1 MTDEPRLSTRR
12 RWAQLVLVAAVIL
25 QGVVGFPGVPGSDIN
40 YAVAQGECDAQCWA
54 ILAYLQDLGLNQQ
67 QIEDLGNSG
76 LEPDPETPAIVPG
89 DNGGYKIVEPEPPAD
104 NNQQQNDQQQ
114 NDQQQNDQQQNN
126 QQQNNQQQNNQN
138 NNGYSGNPSCA
149 HGGTFPDCN
158 ENPPSGTSPAD
169 CRRLGLNGA
178 QCNLMNGGTLPG
190 TGCTIH
196 STSDRCQQY
205 IDHETRQIAANLG
218 IIDPPPAPLCN
229 NGVHGSNCEQ
239 LRDLGVDEDLLS
251 GSGSD
256 AATFDEA
263 RQIAEETCRRNPTCD
278 RQAMSDAWNE
288 AERNQDTTL
297 NPGVNRGTQAEV
309 MCEAYGGG
317 NVPCNPQT
325 DEETVEL
332 VQWMCGQ
339 GYTTGYGGNC
349 DQIDTIE
356 EAQEEFGQN
365 NPMTQAQSWSFNART
380 LEDVGYVPPFGFT
393 PPSNNNPVNNNPD
406 SPCLNGLTVMQA
418 HASDGDDG
426 CRPPSCDFGR
436 AEDGWCLPP
445 TNSDPPVVYVD
456 GEDVDEDAGTA
467 RFRVV
472 LSHAT
477 TRPVSVIVFT
487 RDGTATRG
495 LDYTH
500 VNHHTVEVPA
510 RSTVRWVSVQVH
522 SDTLD
527 EPDETFTLNLAT
539 PSSNAELSDNP
550 QAEATIIDNDDPTV
564 PGAPQNLS
572 LTCRRAGSQFRL
584 TVGWSGSSAEPFA
597 SDYYVRFYEP
607 DGHID
612 YGIRKAGSGSEQDT
626 HTVSVSG
633 EYRVEIEP
641 LLLDNTRGPIGTA
654 STQCLSTVSLD
665 GTQRT
670 VDENMSVTISA
681 SLDAAVSGTAS
692 VQFSTLGATDGGGS
706 CTSGADFYVSANQF
720 TFTDADS
727 TSITFHACDD
737 DEDEGDGEIVTLKL
751 SPFSS
756 GLRLGSPTT
765 VTITITDTDE
775 PQNNGDFGWGL

>member
-89 DNGGYKIVEPEPPAD
+89 DNGGYEIVEPEPPAD
-104 NNQQQNDQQQ
+104 NNQQQK
-114 NDQQQNDQQQNN
+114 DQQQNDQQQNN

-426 CRPPSCDFGR
+426 CRPPRCDFGR
-436 AEDGWCLPP
+436 AADGWCLPP
-445 TNSDPPVVYVD
+445 TSTDPPVIYVD
-456 GEDVDEDAGTA
+456 GEDVVEDAGTA
-467 RFRVV
+467 SFRVV

-477 TRPVSVIVFT
+477 TQPVRVTVST
-487 RDGTATRG
+487 RDGTATSG

-500 VNHHTVEVPA
+500 VNSRVIIPA
-510 RSTVRWVSVQVH
+510 RRTEERVPVTIID
-522 SDTLD
+522 DTHD
-527 EPDETFTLNLAT
+527 ELDETFTLNLSNPT
-539 PSSNAELSDNP
+539 SNAELSSSP
-550 QAEATIIDNDDPTV
+550 QAEATIVDDDIPAE
-564 PGAPQNLS
+564 PGQPQNTS
-572 LTCRRAGSQFRL
+572 LNCD
-584 TVGWSGSSAEPFA
+584 VSGSRFELVARWEASSEEPFA
-597 SDYYVRFYEP
+597 SDYYVRFFNS
-607 DGHID
+607 DGDQIHI
-612 YGIRKAGSGSEQDT
+612 GIRRAYSRERFEFDS
-626 HTVSVSG
+626 TVSASG

-654 STQCLSTVSLD
+654 STRCLSTVSLD
-665 GTQRT
+665 GTPRT

-706 CTSGADFYVSANQF
+706 CTRGADFYVSANQF

-727 TSITFHACDD
+727 ASITFHACDD
-737 DEDEGDGEIVTLKL
+737 DEDEGDGEIVTLEL
-751 SPFSS
+751 SPFGS
-756 GLRLGSPTT
+756 GLELGSPTT
-765 VTITITDTDE
+765 VTITITDDDTT
-775 PQNNGDFGWGL
+775 GGTFGYGL